1 MGRFC
6 GARNTDI
13 SGPIW
18 ARLDFLQ
25 HRREGL
31 WPHLHR
37 SCVGMVHANQNEQLR
52 EDQEPRT
59 FSMQS
64 GIEAEAGHIEEA
76 GDIEED
82 IGDEADGATDGG
94 TGVAGATCSDGPID
108 LIGGSIASM
117 DVLTGRR
124 VARPGP
130 AGGGRAAPIGGG
142 DLGDLA
148 RDGNSLEV
156 ECSVCKPSRLV
167 YIEPLSLGLPK
178 RMPVPEVAN
187 HLVCSV
193 CAPRTR
199 TPITDLGQAGCTC
212 ARG

>member
-1 MGRFC
+1 LL
-6 GARNTDI
+6 N
-13 SGPIW
+13 PL
-18 ARLDFLQ
+18 RLLSYSHIEWLATLAD
-25 HRREGL
+25 
-31 WPHLHR
+31 
-37 SCVGMVHANQNEQLR
+37 
-52 EDQEPRT
+52 PRT

-142 DLGDLA
+142 DLGDVA
-148 RDGNSLEV
+148 CDE
-156 ECSVCKPSRLV
+156 
-167 YIEPLSLGLPK
+167 K
-178 RMPVPEVAN
+178 R
-187 HLVCSV
+187 
-193 CAPRTR
+193 
-199 TPITDLGQAGCTC
+199 G
-212 ARG
+212 